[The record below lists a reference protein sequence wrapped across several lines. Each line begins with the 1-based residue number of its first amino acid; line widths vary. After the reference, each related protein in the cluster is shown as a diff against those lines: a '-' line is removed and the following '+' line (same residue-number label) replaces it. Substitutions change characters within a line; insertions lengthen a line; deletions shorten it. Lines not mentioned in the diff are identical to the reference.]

1 MLVKYKKLLFT
12 ILVIILV
19 MLTLMLATSYAWYS
33 FNTGSTTFNAVTN
46 NSDVSI
52 DFVKGDYINNNA
64 AIPIS
69 SSEIDEYSDKYQFI
83 VKTTNNPKDNDI
95 LLNVSLVDISI
106 DNPLRVSD
114 FKVELYYQGSLI
126 STVTGN
132 QLMISGAT
140 TKLLSTVTLNNNI
153 DNNFEVR
160 VYLLDNGSDQSSL
173 MNLNFSAKIQTEVVS
188 KLKVNGKVSD
198 YSDADIQV
206 TSITVDGENSKS
218 IPTDGYYTMSSTC
231 TKGSSLTW
239 DGYSKTI
246 TYGNGSKVGDSCS
259 LVFTSATS
267 NKLLNTV
274 EVGSYVKYTG
284 NNGCSGKACE
294 GQNANYVDDNDM
306 GYCDNSSQGF
316 IVNGWRIAY
325 IKDGSA
331 YLISAGSPECMCTSK
346 DGTAGT
352 SCSDHEETNGVPQHL
367 ANLNAKALTY
377 CNSTYSYNNVC
388 NSSSSWNMNTDD
400 FQSITGDS
408 LSTAFNKISGYYD
421 RYSLISNGGYY
432 WFATPYS
439 SSSTDAF
446 YWSSGS
452 RVVSYDA
459 SRNAIGL
466 RPVLRLRSSVVV
478 VSGRGTYKDPY
489 VIQ

>member
-1 MLVKYKKLLFT
+1 MKYKKLLFT

-69 SSEIDEYSDKYQFI
+69 SSEVDEYSDKHQFI

-95 LLNVSLVDISI
+95 LLNVSLVDVSI

-114 FKVELYYQGSLI
+114 FKVELYYQGSLV

-188 KLKVNGKVSD
+188 RLKVNGKVSD

-218 IPTDGYYTMSSTC
+218 IPTDGYYTMRSTC

-246 TYGNGSKVGDSCS
+246 TYGKGSKVGDSCS

-306 GYCDNSSQGF
+306 GYCGDSSQGF

-331 YLISAGSPECMCTSK
+331 YLISAGSPECMCTSS
-346 DGTAGT
+346 DGTVGT
-352 SCSDHEETNGVPQHL
+352 SCSDCETTNGVPQHL

-400 FQSITGDS
+400 FQVITGDT
-408 LSTAFNKISGYYD
+408 LSTANNRISGYYD
-421 RYSLISNGGYY
+421 RYSLISNGSFY

-439 SSSTDAF
+439 SSSPSAF
-446 YWSSGS
+446 LWYPTIRRMHGYSSAATS
-452 RVVSYDA
+452 
-459 SRNAIGL
+459 GL

-478 VSGRGTYKDPY
+478 VGGRGTYRDPY

>member
-1 MLVKYKKLLFT
+1 MKYKKLLFT
-12 ILVIILV
+12 MLVIILV

-33 FNTGSTTFNAVTN
+33 FSNGATTFDAVTN
-46 NSDVSI
+46 DKDVDI
-52 DFVKGDYINNNA
+52 EFIKGDYINNNA
-64 AIPIS
+64 SIPIS
-69 SSEIDEYSDKYQFI
+69 SSEVDEYSDKHQFI
-83 VKTTNNPKDNDI
+83 VKTMNNPKDNDI

-106 DNPLRVSD
+106 DNPLRVSE
-114 FKVELYYQGSLI
+114 FKVELYYQGSLV

-132 QLMISGAT
+132 QLAISGAT
-140 TKLLSTVTLNNNI
+140 TKLLGTVTLNNSTDNI
-153 DNNFEVR
+153 FEVR
-160 VYLLDNGSDQSSL
+160 VYLLDNGNDQSSL

-188 KLKVNGKVSD
+188 RLKVNGKVSD

-246 TYGNGSKVGDSCS
+246 TYGKGSKIGDSCS

-267 NKLLNTV
+267 SKLLNTV

-306 GYCDNSSQGF
+306 GYCSDSSQGF
-316 IVNGWRIAY
+316 IVNGWRVAY

-331 YLISAGSPECMCTSK
+331 YLVSAGSPECMCTSE

-352 SCSDHEETNGVPQHL
+352 SCDDYETMNGSPQHL

-400 FQSITGDS
+400 FQIITGDT
-408 LSTAFNKISGYYD
+408 LSTAYNKVSGYYN

-432 WFATPYS
+432 WFAAPYN
-439 SSSTDAF
+439 SSSTRAF
-446 YWSSGS
+446 FWFPRSRRVSSNY
-452 RVVSYDA
+452 SYDA
-459 SRNAIGL
+459 YGL

>member
-1 MLVKYKKLLFT
+1 MKKKLFILF
-12 ILVIILV
+12 IIIV
-19 MLTLMLATSYAWYS
+19 S
-33 FNTGSTTFNAVTN
+33 FFSVYFWKD
-46 NSDVSI
+46 SDVSSSLALKEKEI
-52 DFVKGDYINNNA
+52 QYNGNN
-64 AIPIS
+64 
-69 SSEIDEYSDKYQFI
+69 
-83 VKTTNNPKDNDI
+83 
-95 LLNVSLVDISI
+95 
-106 DNPLRVSD
+106 LRVSIDGNTSETLPTSGSYYLASYSCKSSNTTLKWNRTNYKLIVDNDGKSSGVSCYLD
-114 FKVELYYQGSLI
+114 FQSNPK
-126 STVTGN
+126 
-132 QLMISGAT
+132 
-140 TKLLSTVTLNNNI
+140 LNN
-153 DNNFEVR
+153 
-160 VYLLDNGSDQSSL
+160 
-173 MNLNFSAKIQTEVVS
+173 MPA
-188 KLKVNGKVSD
+188 
-198 YSDADIQV
+198 
-206 TSITVDGENSKS
+206 
-218 IPTDGYYTMSSTC
+218 
-231 TKGSSLTW
+231 
-239 DGYSKTI
+239 
-246 TYGNGSKVGDSCS
+246 
-259 LVFTSATS
+259 
-267 NKLLNTV
+267 
-274 EVGSYVKYTG
+274 GSYVKYVG
-284 NNGCSGKACE
+284 NNGCTGKSCE
-294 GQNANYVDDNDM
+294 GQNANYVSDTDM
-306 GYCDNSSQGF
+306 GYCYSSDHRF
-316 IVNGWRIAY
+316 IVNGWRVAY
-325 IKDGSA
+325 QKDGSA

>member
-1 MLVKYKKLLFT
+1 MKYKKLLFT

-69 SSEIDEYSDKYQFI
+69 SSEVDEYSDKHQFI
-83 VKTTNNPKDNDI
+83 VKTKNNPKDNDI

-114 FKVELYYQGSLI
+114 FKVELYYQGSLV

-188 KLKVNGKVSD
+188 RLKVNGKVSD

-246 TYGNGSKVGDSCS
+246 TYGKGSKIGDSCS
-259 LVFTSATS
+259 LVFSSATS
-267 NKLLNTV
+267 SKLLNTV

-306 GYCDNSSQGF
+306 GYCSEDSPGF

-331 YLISAGSPECMCTSK
+331 YLVSAGSPECMCTGK

-352 SCSDHEETNGVPQHL
+352 SCSGIEETNGVPQHL

-400 FQSITGDS
+400 FQAITGDT
-408 LSTAFNKISGYYD
+408 LSTAYSKISGYYD
-421 RYSLISNGGYY
+421 GYSLISNGGTY
-432 WFATPYS
+432 WFATPFNS
-439 SSSTDAF
+439 SSSTSTF
-446 YWSSGS
+446 LWFPNY
-452 RVVSYDA
+452 RIVY
-459 SRNAIGL
+459 RNISAISFGL

-478 VSGRGTYKDPY
+478 VGGRGTYKDPY

>member
-1 MLVKYKKLLFT
+1 MKYKKLLFT

-52 DFVKGDYINNNA
+52 DFFKGDYINNNA

-69 SSEIDEYSDKYQFI
+69 SSEVDEYSDKYQFI

-114 FKVELYYQGSLI
+114 FKVELYYQGSLV

-274 EVGSYVKYTG
+274 EVGSYVQYTG

-306 GYCDNSSQGF
+306 GYCGDNSQGF

-331 YLISAGSPECMCTSK
+331 YLISSGSPECMCTSK

-352 SCSDHEETNGVPQHL
+352 SCNDYETTNGVPLHL
-367 ANLNAKALTY
+367 ANLNAKALMY

-400 FQSITGDS
+400 FQAITGDT
-408 LSTAFNKISGYYD
+408 LSTANNRTNGYYD

-439 SSSTDAF
+439 SSSANAF
-446 YWSSGS
+446 YWNAARRYVGS
-452 RVVSYDA
+452 ITL
-459 SRNAIGL
+459 NLPGGL

-478 VSGRGTYKDPY
+478 VGGRGTYKDPY

>member
-1 MLVKYKKLLFT
+1 MKYKKLLFT

-218 IPTDGYYTMSSTC
+218 IPTDGYYTMRSTC

-274 EVGSYVKYTG
+274 EVGSYVQYTG

-306 GYCDNSSQGF
+306 GYCNANNQGF
-316 IVNGWRIAY
+316 IVNGWRVAY

-408 LSTAFNKISGYYD
+408 LSTAFNKISGYYN
-421 RYSLISNGGYY
+421 RYSLINNGGYY

-439 SSSTDAF
+439 SSSTRTF
-446 YWSSGS
+446 VWGS
-452 RVVSYDA
+452 HDRSVNYSID
-459 SRNAIGL
+459 SRYANGL